1 MKEEIEGQ
9 RSDVLAEAWDAIEKG
24 LPKEKGQA
32 GAAWYETWK
41 KEHGRAPKEEELA
54 AIAYALTV
62 GEDAPQVEGFNQGAE
77 VAVIRAAAKENL
89 DAIDKKRKA
98 LDAIKERMTEL
109 TGIEMRQTETLTGE
123 GYRVYRHILSD
134 LKSADNPKV
143 TRAARISALLF
154 ARHADIYAAAM
165 RKRGGEYAGYTAMDY
180 YNKAFALDISGKAP
194 EDGERLNQEAAN
206 TQMAAERLKEDETA
220 WGNTVDSFMKGEIKS
235 GVNSRIMGTPLV
247 FQLIQD
253 DLGIPIEAGIP
264 LKIHYGILHK
274 ILRDT
279 KNMHWI
285 FRLT

>member
-1 MKEEIEGQ
+1 MLF
-9 RSDVLAEAWDAIEKG
+9 DL
-24 LPKEKGQA
+24 
-32 GAAWYETWK
+32 ETWK

-77 VAVIRAAAKENL
+77 VAAIRAAAKENL

-165 RKRGGEYAGYTAMDY
+165 RKRGGEYADYTAMDY
-180 YNKAFALDISGKAP
+180 YNKAFALDISGRAP
-194 EDGERLNQEAAN
+194 EDGDRLNQAA
-206 TQMAAERLKEDETA
+206 MYRHPAKSFAE
-220 WGNTVDSFMKGEIKS
+220 FMEKVLS
-235 GVNSRIMGTPLV
+235 G
-247 FQLIQD
+247 
-253 DLGIPIEAGIP
+253 EAGKSYYDTPI
-264 LKIHYGILHK
+264 GDTF
-274 ILRDT
+274 LRT
-279 KNMHWI
+279 H
-285 FRLT
+285 